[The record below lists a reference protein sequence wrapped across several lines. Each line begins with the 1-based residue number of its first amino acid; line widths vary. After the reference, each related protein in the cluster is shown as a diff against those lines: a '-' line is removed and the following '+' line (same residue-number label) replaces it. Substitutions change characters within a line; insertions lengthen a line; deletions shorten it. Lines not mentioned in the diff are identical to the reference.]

1 MASIFPTYTTGTN
14 TGTNYTIGTTT
25 YQWTGYAW
33 IKVSETAQ
41 LETLTLKNL
50 TATNTIVVTSTTNAI
65 STVTGAFQVAG
76 GAGIGRDLWIGGKVV
91 IANTSTIDNADIV
104 TTATLAQYILPS
116 IFVAGTGTTI
126 TTSTANYRETITIWS
141 TSTLQTVTDSGNSTT
156 NQLLFLNATSAT
168 NTVSGALIVT
178 GGVAIGGD
186 LYLGGTIYSAGV
198 PVITTTTIVDYF
210 AAGDDIQII
219 STASFTGQVLLITNT
234 STLQTVTTRGSTTT
248 NAVHFTNTTEST
260 SSSTGAV
267 IIGGGL
273 GVAKRINSESL
284 QIADTVMDSGL
295 ILVNTTA
302 TYVVDYYPI
311 GQYRSAKYLIQIED
325 GSGISANFETIEILL
340 LVDNAQTVY
349 ATEYAVLS
357 SNGEL
362 GEFAADVQ
370 GDDVVRLYF
379 TPFQASSKILKIFR
393 TGMVA

>member
-1 MASIFPTYTTGTN
+1 
-14 TGTNYTIGTTT
+14 
-25 YQWTGYAW
+25 
-33 IKVSETAQ
+33 
-41 LETLTLKNL
+41 L
-50 TATNTIVVTSTTNAI
+50 
-65 STVTGAFQVAG
+65 
-76 GAGIGRDLWIGGKVV
+76 
-91 IANTSTIDNADIV
+91 
-104 TTATLAQYILPS
+104 
-116 IFVAGTGTTI
+116 
-126 TTSTANYRETITIWS
+126 
-141 TSTLQTVTDSGNSTT
+141 
-156 NQLLFLNATSAT
+156 
-168 NTVSGALIVT
+168 
-178 GGVAIGGD
+178 
-186 LYLGGTIYSAGV
+186 
-198 PVITTTTIVDYF
+198 
-210 AAGDDIQII
+210 II
-219 STASFTGQVLLITNT
+219 SNT

-248 NAVHFTNTTEST
+248 NAVHFANTTEST

-267 IIGGGL
+267 IIDGGL

-379 TPFQASSKILKIFR
+379 TPFQVSDKILKIFR